1 MILVLGG
8 HNNDNGSV
16 ENDECYMSTLWN
28 RSDWIRGMKFTSSTI
43 NGSKHSIV
51 IRRQW
56 KFTMYISDRLSDKD
70 EADQDNGL

>member
-28 RSDWIRGMKFTSSTI
+28 RSDWIRDIKFSSSTI

-51 IRRQW
+51 IIEIW
-56 KFTMYISDRLSDKD
+56 LSPYSSGDS
-70 EADQDNGL
+70 GSYYVH